1 MLSIPVYICPPLI
14 FVNRV
19 PRRSSA
25 IFKTKSRKRGT
36 GNKIKKNKYG
46 RQEKGKKTSPFARV
60 LGDVEPLNMASRTSR
75 AQEKWQ
81 YILDYGSIRDRC
93 YQLLKALTRYREL
106 DNLHRMRNNHLKADF
121 KCKFMETKL

>member
-1 MLSIPVYICPPLI
+1 MYREEHRQFLKPSRENEGLETRLRKI
-14 FVNRV
+14 NMAD
-19 PRRSSA
+19 RRRE
-25 IFKTKSRKRGT
+25 KTA
-36 GNKIKKNKYG
+36 
-46 RQEKGKKTSPFARV
+46 PFARV